1 MTLLLQL
8 AQSYTDP
15 DSHGYKLAWQKANLS
30 TGELFRGETFT
41 WTFPKPFSEE
51 PFFAGSA
58 SGSNWIVDNGG
69 YNRNNTEN
77 VRLQTRRSIKST
89 GDPIVRLAAIGF
101 WKEPDL

>member
-30 TGELFRGETFT
+30 TGELLGERHLRGPFQTFL
-41 WTFPKPFSEE
+41 SRNH
-51 PFFAGSA
+51 FAGSA

-77 VRLQTRRSIKST
+77 VRLQTRRSLNLL
-89 GDPIVRLAAIGF
+89 PILLC
-101 WKEPDL
+101 D